1 MLRHSFLTSVC
12 GFFLLGLLSAAADA
26 ATMTYGEA
34 INKAG
39 RQRMLSQRIVKSYC
53 QMGQDIRFL
62 VAKKQRKGAIA
73 LFDKQLAELK
83 AFNKDGETRR
93 ALQLTEKLWLPV
105 KRAAMGK
112 PTKISAKKLRANAEK
127 LLVSAHQVVLLLED
141 QAGTNQG
148 RLVNIAGRQRML
160 SQRMG
165 NLYMLQSWGYEDE
178 IYKADYDKA
187 VGEFEDALGEL
198 KGANENTPEI
208 SRALKEAGQFWDMFK
223 LSSRMDPGQFVPG
236 LVARMLDKLLVKM
249 NDITGM
255 YAALPA
261 AK

>member
-1 MLRHSFLTSVC
+1 MLGRAVLSSLF
-12 GFFLLGLLSAAADA
+12 GFIFLGLSTVTVTVDA
-26 ATMTYGEA
+26 STMTYGEA

-53 QMGQDIRFL
+53 QMGQDIRYL
-62 VAKKQRKGAIA
+62 VAEKQRKASVD

-93 ALQLTEKLWLPV
+93 ALKLTEKLWKPV
-105 KRAAMGK
+105 KAAAMLK
-112 PTKISAKKLRANAEK
+112 PSKVSAKKLRANAEK

-165 NLYMLQSWGYEDE
+165 NLYMLQSWGFTDE
-178 IYKADYDKA
+178 
-187 VGEFEDALGEL
+187 
-198 KGANENTPEI
+198 
-208 SRALKEAGQFWDMFK
+208 MFK
-223 LSSRMDPGQFVPG
+223 EDYTKRSASLRM
-236 LVARMLDKLLVKM
+236 R
-249 NDITGM
+249 
-255 YAALPA
+255 
-261 AK
+261 